1 MTAPFIVTK
10 SPKSIG
16 IAILLALLFGPIG
29 LFYASVSGGLIMTI
43 TPIFLV
49 IVFIYGLGME
59 SAALV
64 EWSIILILFFLSTYW
79 LINIIWA
86 VISVNIYNKKI
97 EDDAKRQYEIW
108 NSLHGRDQNIYVQ
121 NIYHKTPEI
130 NKSGQ
135 QALPSDRPSLQEW
148 LRKNPGS
155 TINDYFTRYGT

>member
-148 LRKNPGS
+148 LRKNPGR